1 VEDWEIFQR
10 QLLRSAALA
19 MRSNVC
25 DETCWIC
32 DALITGDNTNTIR
45 TSLPSACW
53 RQLPASNFVS
63 VCEWK
68 LIIGNII
75 FTFELEIR
83 RPPSQSGVSEHL

>member
-1 VEDWEIFQR
+1 MKDWEIFHR

-45 TSLPSACW
+45 TSLPSAVGGNC
-53 RQLPASNFVS
+53 PP
-63 VCEWK
+63 
-68 LIIGNII
+68 LILFPYANGN
-75 FTFELEIR
+75 
-83 RPPSQSGVSEHL
+83 